1 MLILVS
7 ILLALGLLFWVV
19 QSLLL
24 LQTLRVLPALR
35 GRRRSARADDPLVS
49 VIVPAR
55 NEQVVVEAAIRSRLE
70 DSDPQLEFILVDDRS
85 TDSTGMIL
93 DHLAETDPRVRV
105 VHVEEL
111 PVRWLGKVHA
121 MQVGMRH
128 ARGTWVLLS
137 DADVHVAPG
146 TVREAVDLARSL
158 EVVHLAGLPAI
169 QSPSLRLQLCLA
181 PLQRVLILL
190 LRLWSVRDPG
200 SDAAMGV
207 GAFNLVR
214 RDAFEEAGGCE
225 ALRMEVIDDVGVGV
239 MIKKHGGGS
248 CTAFASACLR
258 ISWYDRFSDFIHGIQ
273 RGMAKRPSWCPRW
286 VLALLVLIVAGLDLS
301 PFIALVGGIV
311 VAPVGWIGIGFSAWA
326 VLLSAIVARRFGT
339 SAAIAV
345 MVPLNTL
352 LATMVALRVVLR
364 GGRHGRIQWRGTTY
378 EVADL
383 QQGSVVRFTGD
394 GIRNETGEGP

>member
-24 LQTLRVLPALR
+24 LLTLRVLPSLQ
-35 GRRRSARADDPLVS
+35 GCRRVTRTDDPLVS
-49 VIVPAR
+49 VIIPAR
-55 NEQVVVEAAIRSRLE
+55 NEQSVVEAAIRSRLE
-70 DSDPQLEFILVDDRS
+70 DPDPHLEFILIDDRS
-85 TDSTGMIL
+85 TDSTGLIF
-93 DHLAETDPRVRV
+93 DHLASTDPRVQV

-111 PVRWLGKVHA
+111 PEQWLGKVHA
-121 MQVGMRH
+121 MQVGMQR
-128 ARGTWVLLS
+128 ARGEWVLLS

-158 EVVHLAGLPAI
+158 EVVHLAGIPAI
-169 QSPSLRLQLCLA
+169 RSRSLGLQLCLA

-190 LRLWSVRDPG
+190 VRLWAVRDPG
-200 SDAAMGV
+200 SNAAMGV

-214 RDAFEEAGGCE
+214 RDVFEAAGGCE

-248 CTAFASACLR
+248 CTAFAASCLH
-258 ISWYDRFSDFIHGIQ
+258 ISWYDRFSDFISGIE

-286 VLALLVLIVAGLDLS
+286 LLALLVLIVAGLDLS
-301 PFIALVGGIV
+301 PFIALSVGVLSTPI
-311 VAPVGWIGIGFSAWA
+311 GWIGIGFSAWA
-326 VLLSAIVARRFGT
+326 VLLSGLVARRFGT
-339 SAAIAV
+339 SVAMAV
-345 MVPLNTL
+345 MVPLNTI
-352 LATMVALRVVLR
+352 LATLVALRVVLGGGR
-364 GGRHGRIQWRGTTY
+364 GGQIQWRGNTY

-383 QQGSVVRFTGD
+383 QRGAMVLFTSVD
-394 GIRNETGEGP
+394 DRNATGEGP